1 MTQRRQDEHTGM
13 AIEYAW
19 FLADTRGLGFALQYL
34 DSCGVPRAHVTR
46 AAGRPDLRRTHERR
60 AAPRTDTGH

>member
-1 MTQRRQDEHTGM
+1 MTQRRQDEDTGM

-34 DSCGVPRAHVTR
+34 DSRSVPRALVTR
-46 AAGRPDLRRTHERR
+46 AVDHPELRRTHERR
-60 AAPRTDTGH
+60 AVPREEDQH